1 MQQFLILFT
10 SLSILF
16 SSASAVPKDVAIAAR
31 DDIPFPIAP
40 KDNPP
45 SQPLEATC
53 SQFNGSPSP
62 CLCNGVEGKLCGVST
77 INSACTDAH
86 SFQCFSDGSTCD
98 LGVDSSCFIIPP
110 SFGTGNRK

>member
-62 CLCNGVEGKLCGVST
+62 SLAPMHTVS
-77 INSACTDAH
+77 SASAMEVLAIWVWIH
-86 SFQCFSDGSTCD
+86 PALLFLPVSGLAIGSDRD
-98 LGVDSSCFIIPP
+98 HIDKAFL
-110 SFGTGNRK
+110 R